1 MYFELSLCI
10 CIVQNMVQIQFDIFL
25 FATHFRVCETMHDK
39 SMRVYAAHGAHS
51 WTYAKREKLWDT
63 PSIYLRITYTA
74 TMRIADSDDVN
85 QMYKWK
91 KNKGKNDKTYLLL
104 ARRAIFVWIIRIKR
118 AKKGTEKKLWKND
131 KYKQWT
137 HFTAILNSTNNSNRI
152 KRSNIV
158 PEGKRSFFERKK
170 ASLLV
175 TQTSFLRYVYK
186 YNNCAYT
193 IRFLGFKWVL
203 ITIFINETR
212 IIAP

>member
-1 MYFELSLCI
+1 MYFALSLCI
-10 CIVQNMVQIQFDIFL
+10 CIVQNIVQIQFDFFL

-91 KNKGKNDKTYLLL
+91 NKGKNDKTYLLL
-104 ARRAIFVWIIRIKR
+104 ARRAIFVWIIRNKIVQ
-118 AKKGTEKKLWKND
+118 KKEREKNYGKMINTSNGPTLQRFWIQRTMAIGSKEVILYQKERDHFLKEKKA
-131 KYKQWT
+131 T
-137 HFTAILNSTNNSNRI
+137 
-152 KRSNIV
+152 
-158 PEGKRSFFERKK
+158 
-170 ASLLV
+170 LLV
-175 TQTSFLRYVYK
+175 VQTSFLRYVYK

>member
-1 MYFELSLCI
+1 MTKPIYFWLGAR
-10 CIVQNMVQIQFDIFL
+10 FL
-25 FATHFRVCETMHDK
+25 YESSESKEHK
-39 SMRVYAAHGAHS
+39 
-51 WTYAKREKLWDT
+51 KRNE
-63 PSIYLRITYTA
+63 
-74 TMRIADSDDVN
+74 
-85 QMYKWK
+85 K
-91 KNKGKNDKTYLLL
+91 KNY
-104 ARRAIFVWIIRIKR
+104 
-118 AKKGTEKKLWKND
+118 EKND

-137 HFTAILNSTNNSNRI
+137 HFAAILNSTNNGNRI

-170 ASLLV
+170 ATLLV
-175 TQTSFLRYVYK
+175 VQTSFLRYVYK